1 MQLPYSITSKTHSKP
16 QCLHDRRS
24 PLSDATGRNPEAGK
38 VVKEYG
44 PMILASGGALQMEPP
59 KITRRD
65 NPRLSTLF
73 NGCCVLLMMMMIIMM
88 MMISFQAL
96 LQPSKNE
103 FFSQRSNK
111 RVSDGLPGRKDFGAD
126 FGSDSLLATYRP
138 APRQGL
144 WRWTG
149 FIIWQTQQ

>member
-111 RVSDGLPGRKDFGAD
+111 RVSDGLPGRKA
-126 FGSDSLLATYRP
+126 SVPTLARTPCWRP
-138 APRQGL
+138 TALHRGKVCGDGRDL
-144 WRWTG
+144 
-149 FIIWQTQQ
+149 